1 MEEGMEKRLL
11 LSFALSILVLF
22 AFSWLFT
29 PTGPEPAEGPAV
41 EAPAPALEAPATAAA
56 GPAQAD
62 VPDVPEVD
70 APDDAPAAA
79 EVRAGAPVEVALT
92 TDRYALAFNNRG
104 AVLGSVALPDY
115 VDGTGRPL
123 ELIRASESTGWPL
136 EIRTGDP
143 AVDAEIRDA
152 LFAVEESDGEVRMR
166 YAAAGL
172 DVVKVF
178 RVDPAR
184 YRLEVEI
191 DVRRNGAAVPFA
203 VVWQGGFGER
213 YSAGVPFAGG
223 AGASVV
229 YLEGEA
235 FERLAAGDIETPDD
249 VPPAALAGVADRYFM
264 AVFLLPGPAAPRVE
278 GVAVAAAAGDE
289 EITPRI
295 ELAYPNGP
303 VGIYVGPQ
311 QERYLA
317 DVDPRLTNVIDYGF
331 FGFLSR
337 PMMLG
342 LVLIHDTV
350 VGNWGWSII
359 LLTIVINIAF
369 FPLRLKQQLSMQK
382 MQKIQP
388 QMRTLQ
394 DKYKKLKP
402 NDPRRPEVQ
411 AEMVGLYKKHGVNPL
426 GGCLPL
432 LLQMPFLIA
441 VFWLLQVSIELRQAP
456 WMLWIQDL
464 AAPDPYYIL
473 PILFGVSM
481 FVQQKMMPT
490 SPDPTQARIMMIMPP
505 MLTLLF
511 LNSQSGLMLYW
522 LTSNVF
528 GVGQQALIRKYWA
541 PASKPKREAAGKPE
555 VSSAKADA
563 APADGADA
571 NAPGVDADA
580 TGETAPESGARR
592 RRRRRK

>member
-22 AFSWLFT
+22 AFSWFLS
-29 PTGPEPAEGPAV
+29 PTGPEQADGPAV
-41 EAPAPALEAPATAAA
+41 EAPASAPEAPAATPPATPAGPVQAA
-56 GPAQAD
+56 GPE
-62 VPDVPEVD
+62 VPDEEAPD
-70 APDDAPAAA
+70 APLPAA
-79 EVRAGAPVEVALT
+79 EVRADAPVEVTLA
-92 TDRYALAFNNRG
+92 TDRYALAFSNRG
-104 AVLGSVALPDY
+104 AVLRSVALPDY
-115 VDGTGRPL
+115 VDGTGQPL
-123 ELIRASESTGWPL
+123 ELIRASEVSGWPL

-143 AVDAEIRDA
+143 ATDAEIRDA
-152 LFAVEESDGEVRMR
+152 LFAVEEGAGEVRMR

-172 DVVKVF
+172 EVVKAF
-178 RVDPAR
+178 RVDPDR
-184 YRLEVEI
+184 YRLEAEI
-191 DVRRNGAAVPFA
+191 NVLRNGAAVPFS

-235 FERLAAGDIETPDD
+235 FERLAAGDIESPDD

-264 AVFLLPGPAAPRVE
+264 AVFLLPGPVAPRVE
-278 GVAVAAAAGDE
+278 GVAVASDDGE
-289 EITPRI
+289 EETAPRI

-303 VGIYVGPQ
+303 VGIYIGPQ
-311 QERYLA
+311 QERHLA
-317 DVDPRLTNVIDYGF
+317 DVDPRLTDVIDYGF

-342 LVLIHDTV
+342 LVLIHDSV
-350 VGNWGWSII
+350 VGNWGWAII

-456 WMLWIQDL
+456 WALWIQDL

-505 MLTLLF
+505 MLTVLF

-528 GVGQQALIRKYWA
+528 GVGQQAMIRKYWA
-541 PASKPKREAAGKPE
+541 PASSPKREAARKPDG
-555 VSSAKADA
+555 SAKTGT
-563 APADGADA
+563 APADAPGADA
-571 NAPGVDADA
+571 SASEEPAGEPG
-580 TGETAPESGARR
+580 GRR